1 MICQAMFGKN
11 VAIGMDLTQKKN
23 KLIPRAQIHLVI
35 IAVSPAVDLGK
46 IKKNILGKFV
56 AVQLTVD
63 IKPYPTGLTSKAS
76 AS

>member
-1 MICQAMFGKN
+1 MFGKSA
-11 VAIGMDLTQKKN
+11 VIGMRLTLQKFN
-23 KLIPRAQIHLVI
+23 IIHKERSLRLT
-35 IAVSPAVDLGK
+35 IAASPAVDLGK